1 MGYYIYL
8 VGLFY
13 IPIVIRYVA
22 GHLRYI
28 LICVLGQRTK
38 NKNETCVRGSM
49 CGFPIKTADGPILKN
64 NIAQENMNEKRK
76 VTINDIGRNI
86 VYLRNLSN
94 GK

>member
-1 MGYYIYL
+1 
-8 VGLFY
+8 
-13 IPIVIRYVA
+13 
-22 GHLRYI
+22 
-28 LICVLGQRTK
+28 
-38 NKNETCVRGSM
+38 M
-49 CGFPIKTADGPILKN
+49 CGFPIKTAGGPILKN

>member
-1 MGYYIYL
+1 VIFPPVCFLIFYTPYL
-8 VGLFY
+8 FCLVKCSLF
-13 IPIVIRYVA
+13 
-22 GHLRYI
+22 
-28 LICVLGQRTK
+28 

>member
-1 MGYYIYL
+1 
-8 VGLFY
+8 
-13 IPIVIRYVA
+13 
-22 GHLRYI
+22 
-28 LICVLGQRTK
+28 
-38 NKNETCVRGSM
+38 M
-49 CGFPIKTADGPILKN
+49 CGFPIKSADGPILKN